1 MTESHS
7 TDRFSNLPNTTLRG
21 MGSAQVLCLLPPHQ
35 VNPRAIVPVS
45 PAPKPQVTHASP
57 TPSSPH
63 TGLLFPIWPVTPHAH
78 TTPIRHSALFLVL
91 GLQRRASH
99 TAGKPLYDALHPPV
113 PQSLF
118 RAFPHWLLQIRIPF
132 PSKGLISHTYWSDY
146 IINTAH
152 RLNTTLRSFS

>member
-99 TAGKPLYDALHPPV
+99 TAGKPLYDALHPQPH
-113 PQSLF
+113 
-118 RAFPHWLLQIRIPF
+118 RACLEP
-132 PSKGLISHTYWSDY
+132 SHTDSFKSEFPFHLKVSSH
-146 IINTAH
+146 THTEA
-152 RLNTTLRSFS
+152 TTLSTQHTGSTQR